1 MLHPL
6 RLLGTNSEQTRLA
19 YEHLKEMS
27 AYPLVCPYSHVNPA
41 LLSDSEA
48 SFANPVEM
56 FVRRDARV
64 LSQLHS
70 QGVRLEPFLDPERDP
85 EEVWRLFA
93 RHYRLF
99 WGTSMALWLEQ
110 QLQALF
116 GIAEP
121 LEEST
126 ADRIYNALVAKIS
139 QPEYRPRAILER
151 MNLEV
156 LCTTAGATDPL
167 THYRTHSSGAWQGRV
182 LPVFRP
188 DKLLWTSHP
197 DWLPELKKLAE
208 LTGPI
213 SKMKSFLEALR
224 QRRQE
229 FKRLGCVATDHG
241 CERPYTE
248 RLSAKAAEDLF
259 GQALKGK
266 IGVPEA
272 IRLQGH
278 LLIEMARMSLDD
290 GLAMHIH
297 TGSYQD
303 HNGELLVRFG
313 PNKGA
318 DLPLATEF
326 TANLKPLLA
335 VVGNEPAMK
344 LILFS
349 LDETAYGRDL
359 GPLAGHYPA
368 VFVGAPWSFHNGPK
382 GLMRYFDQV
391 VETAGL
397 CNTAGFQDH
406 ARSLGTLAAR
416 HDLWRRISCRWLA
429 NLELEGRLSRG
440 QAKSLLADLANG
452 RARKVYGLTPH

>member
-1 MLHPL
+1 M
-6 RLLGTNSEQTRLA
+6 A
-19 YEHLKEMS
+19 V
-27 AYPLVCPYSHVNPA
+27 YPLICPHSHVDPA
-41 LLSDSEA
+41 LLSDSRA

-56 FVRRDARV
+56 FVRRDVRV

-70 QGVRLEPFLDPERDP
+70 QGVRLEPFLDPARDP

-99 WGTSMALWLEQ
+99 WGTSTALWLEQ
-110 QLQALF
+110 QLESLF

-121 LEEST
+121 LDEST
-126 ADRIYNALVAKIS
+126 ADQIYRTLLVKID
-139 QPEYRPRAILER
+139 QPEYSPRAVLDR
-151 MNLEV
+151 LKVQV
-156 LCTTAGATDPL
+156 LCTTASATDPL
-167 THYRTHSSGAWQGRV
+167 THYRTLCHGDWQGRV
-182 LPVFRP
+182 RPIFRP
-188 DKLLWTSHP
+188 DKLLWTAHP
-197 DWLPELKKLAE
+197 DWLPELKKLGE
-208 LTGPI
+208 LVNSPVTDLKG
-213 SKMKSFLEALR
+213 FLEALR
-224 QRRQE
+224 QRRLE
-229 FKRLGCVATDHG
+229 FKKLGCLATDHG
-241 CERPYTE
+241 CERPFTE
-248 RLSAKAAEDLF
+248 RLSSKVAQELYSL
-259 GQALKGK
+259 ALKAR
-266 IGVPEA
+266 ISIPES

-290 GLAMHIH
+290 GLAMQIH

-326 TANLKPLLA
+326 TSNLRPLLG
-335 VVGNEPAMK
+335 VVGNEPAMR

-349 LDETAYGRDL
+349 LDETAYSRDL

-382 GLMRYFDQV
+382 GLLRYFDQV

-406 ARSLGTLAAR
+406 ARSIGTLAAR

-429 NLELEGRLSRG
+429 SLELEGRLTHM
-440 QAKSLLADLANG
+440 QARSLLADLANG
-452 RARKVYGLTPH
+452 RAKKTYGIA

>member
-1 MLHPL
+1 MLHPY
-6 RLLGTNSEQTRLA
+6 RLLGTHPEQTKLA
-19 YEHLKEMS
+19 YEHLKEAAS
-27 AYPLVCPYSHVNPA
+27 YPLICPHSHVNPA
-41 LLSDSEA
+41 LFSDSQG
-48 SFANPVEM
+48 SFPNPVEM
-56 FVRRDARV
+56 FVRRDVRV

-70 QGVRLEPFLDPERDP
+70 QGVRLEPFLDPNRDP
-85 EEVWRLFA
+85 EEVWRMFA

-99 WGTSMALWLEQ
+99 WGTSTALWLEQ
-110 QLQALF
+110 QLETVFAISEALD
-116 GIAEP
+116 
-121 LEEST
+121 ESS
-126 ADRIYNALVAKIS
+126 ADHIYQTLVARIA
-139 QPEYRPRAILER
+139 QPEYRPRAVLER
-151 MNLEV
+151 LKIEI
-156 LCTTAGATDPL
+156 LCTTASATDPL
-167 THYRTHSSGAWQGRV
+167 LHYRTLSQGAWAGRV

-188 DKLLWTSHP
+188 DKLLWTAHP
-197 DWLPELKKLAE
+197 DWLPELHKLAAQ
-208 LTGPI
+208 TSGPI
-213 SKMKSFLEALR
+213 TRMRAFLDALR
-224 QRRQE
+224 QRRHE

-248 RLSAKAAEDLF
+248 RLSSKAADDLF
-259 GQALKGK
+259 SLALKGK
-266 IGVPEA
+266 ITIAES

-278 LLIEMARMSLDD
+278 LLIEMAKMSLED
-290 GLAMHIH
+290 GLVMQIH

-326 TANLKPLLA
+326 TSNLKPLLG

-344 LILFS
+344 LVLFS

-406 ARSLGTLAAR
+406 ARSVGTLAAR
-416 HDLWRRISCRWLA
+416 HDLWRRIACRWLA
-429 NLELEGRLSRG
+429 NLELEGRLSHA
-440 QAKSLLADLANG
+440 QARSMLGDLANG
-452 RARKVYGLTPH
+452 RARKVYGL